1 MLFSTDRTADASPGW
16 SNNSTSV
23 YARGHS
29 RCSPSTRRAVT
40 EKASSPTHFWLARN
54 KRMCISTDI
63 NSSSSHPSSS
73 EVYKEDI
80 PTPRWKAPVSSAGRG
95 AGNQEHRDLWLH
107 QSWAGLGEGDTN
119 QKNPNTYLRSKKV
132 SRKKAQ
138 S

>member
-73 EVYKEDI
+73 EVYKRHPYTQVEG
-80 PTPRWKAPVSSAGRG
+80 PCVQRWEGCRESG
-95 AGNQEHRDLWLH
+95 A
-107 QSWAGLGEGDTN
+107 S
-119 QKNPNTYLRSKKV
+119 
-132 SRKKAQ
+132 
-138 S
+138 